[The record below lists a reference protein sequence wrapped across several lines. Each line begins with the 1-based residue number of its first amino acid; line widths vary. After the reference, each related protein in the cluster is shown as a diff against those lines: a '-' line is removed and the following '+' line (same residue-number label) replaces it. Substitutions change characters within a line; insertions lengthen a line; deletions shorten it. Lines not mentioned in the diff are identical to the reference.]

1 MTDDSKLPRPP
12 SLKSETRQTNW
23 RLTNLPKYQAHLAVQ
38 RALISGVLE
47 KQNCEVC
54 GAVKVDAHHDRYDEP
69 NSIAAYGDT
78 ETQTVSVLKQI
89 ETKLQDMGLSMGDVV
104 KMQVYLVAPSEEA
117 PMDFA
122 GFMKG
127 YTQFFGTDAQKNLP
141 TRSVFQVAGLVNP
154 GWLVEIEVEAVRP

>member
-1 MTDDSKLPRPP
+1 MIRP
-12 SLKSETRQTNW
+12 K
-23 RLTNLPKYQAHLAVQ
+23 ACLA
-38 RALISGVLE
+38 ALIVAAPFAASAQDAGIIRHPVPRSDFPIAQAIEIPGAATRVLLSGTVPAPAD
-47 KQNCEVC
+47 
-54 GAVKVDAHHDRYDEP
+54 GSADP
-69 NSIAAYGDT
+69 NSAAAYGDT

-89 ETKLQDMGLSMGDVV
+89 EAKLQEMGLSMGDVV
-104 KMQVYLVAPSEEA
+104 KMQVYLVAPSEGA

>member
-1 MTDDSKLPRPP
+1 MIH
-12 SLKSETRQTNW
+12 
-23 RLTNLPKYQAHLAVQ
+23 PKVCLA
-38 RALISGVLE
+38 ALILVAAPVAAMAQDTSIIRHPIPGSDFPIAQAIEIPAGATRVLLSGTVP
-47 KQNCEVC
+47 
-54 GAVKVDAHHDRYDEP
+54 APVDSSADP

-78 ETQTVSVLKQI
+78 EAQTVSVLKKI
-89 ETKLQDMGLSMGDVV
+89 EAKLQDMGLSMGDVV

-127 YTQFFGTDAQKNLP
+127 YTQFFGTDVQKNLP
-141 TRSVFQVAGLVNP
+141 TRSVFQAAGLVNP

>member
-1 MTDDSKLPRPP
+1 MIRP
-12 SLKSETRQTNW
+12 K
-23 RLTNLPKYQAHLAVQ
+23 ACLA
-38 RALISGVLE
+38 ALILAAPFAASAQDAGIIRHPIPGSDFPIAQAIEIPGTATRVLLSGTVPAAAD
-47 KQNCEVC
+47 
-54 GAVKVDAHHDRYDEP
+54 GSADP
-69 NSIAAYGDT
+69 NSAAAYGDT

-89 ETKLQDMGLSMGDVV
+89 EMKLQEMGLSMGDVV

-117 PMDFA
+117 SMDFA

-141 TRSVFQVAGLVNP
+141 TRSVFQVAGLVDP